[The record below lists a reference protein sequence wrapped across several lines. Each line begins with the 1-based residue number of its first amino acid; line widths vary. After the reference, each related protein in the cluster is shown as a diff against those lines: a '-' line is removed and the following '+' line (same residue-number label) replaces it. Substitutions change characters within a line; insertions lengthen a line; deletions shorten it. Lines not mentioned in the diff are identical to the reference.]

1 MISICKT
8 IAIYEI
14 YEIYLNIIPLLFRIS
29 IHRVKQEKNKKKKP
43 KQRSRYLQVKFKL
56 RVLRFI
62 EEGNS
67 NKDVKDKFRI
77 DRK

>member
-1 MISICKT
+1 MYVN
-8 IAIYEI
+8 IY
-14 YEIYLNIIPLLFRIS
+14 YEIPLLFRIS

-43 KQRSRYLQVKFKL
+43 KQRCRYLQVKFKL

-67 NKDVKDKFRI
+67 NKEVKEKFRI